1 MNRRD
6 FAAILGGSAAFL
18 MAGKQH
24 ALAYRNAKFTCV
36 SDNSLIVPS
45 PILYEIQ
52 TCANI
57 RELAAQYSKIDSYA
71 HFGGTD
77 QNVDMRRKEILSALV
92 QRLSAIEATARKLSA
107 EIATLDRRQADEQFK
122 LLKTYASFASTV
134 VISLSIKSPK
144 LLLFGS
150 LFLAAYAASDYAL
163 QVFFKED
170 DAIDAISFVT
180 NTRNS
185 LISVIPLVTDYTL
198 DKGFG
203 YYALVHEIVWL
214 SAATWIMY
222 DNYRINSKKLDLVQ
236 SKLQSLANKAAQLRN
251 FANQH
256 LSNNSDFLAAVDQ
269 CRRLSSQA
277 LRKFAEGTGE
287 RMCSGLPKVN
297 ALEFF
302 ERFDLEAI
310 VSSRSEARAIP

>member
-6 FAAILGGSAAFL
+6 FTAIFGGSAVFL
-18 MAGKQH
+18 MAGQQH
-24 ALAYRNAKFTCV
+24 ALAYRNTTFTCV
-36 SDNSLIVPS
+36 SDNSLIIPS
-45 PILYEIQ
+45 PISYEIQ

-57 RELAAQYSKIDSYA
+57 REIAARYSNIESFA

-77 QNVDMRRKEILSALV
+77 QNVDMRRKEILGALV
-92 QRLSAIEATARKLSA
+92 QRLSDIETTAGKLSA

-122 LLKTYASFASTV
+122 MLKTYASFVSTV
-134 VISLSIKSPK
+134 VVSLSVKSPK

-163 QVFFKED
+163 QVIFKED

-222 DNYRINSKKLDLVQ
+222 DNYRINGKKLDLVQ

-256 LSNNSDFLAAVDQ
+256 LSNNSDFLATVDQ

-277 LRKFAEGTGE
+277 LKSFAEGTDE
-287 RMCSGLPKVN
+287 RVCRGLPKVN

-302 ERFDLEAI
+302 ERFDFEAI
-310 VSSRSEARAIP
+310 AYSRSEGRAIP